1 MVRIL
6 FILFC
11 FTFSITSAQEFNAR
25 VVVSAEQ
32 TGNPNLQVFKTLER
46 SLTEF
51 INNTKWTDVDYRTEE
66 RINCSFF
73 INVLGLN
80 NDSFT
85 ANIQVQASRPIFGS
99 GYTTTILNVND
110 KQFNFNYL
118 EFQPLNYNPNNFE
131 SNLISVLA
139 FYVYTIL
146 GVDADTFELN
156 GGTPYFQEARNVIG
170 NAQSSG
176 TLGWSAQDGTQSR
189 FRLNDDILS
198 GTYDGYRTAMYDYH
212 RLGLD
217 VMHNNLKEGK
227 EKIVE
232 TLETLRKMHNTRPN
246 SYIMR
251 VFFDAKADEVASIL
265 SGGPAVNLASAV
277 QTLNTIAPTYS
288 DNWKNI
294 KF

>member
-11 FTFSITSAQEFNAR
+11 FTLSITGAQEFNAR

-73 INVLGLN
+73 INILGLN

-156 GGTPYFQEARNVIG
+156 GGTAYFQEARNVIG

-189 FRLNDDILS
+189 FRLNDDVLS
-198 GTYDGYRTAMYDYH
+198 GTYDGYRTAMYDYQIG
-212 RLGLD
+212 R
-217 VMHNNLKEGK
+217 
-227 EKIVE
+227 
-232 TLETLRKMHNTRPN
+232 
-246 SYIMR
+246 
-251 VFFDAKADEVASIL
+251 ASCRER
-265 SGGPAVNLASAV
+265 
-277 QTLNTIAPTYS
+277 
-288 DNWKNI
+288 
-294 KF
+294 